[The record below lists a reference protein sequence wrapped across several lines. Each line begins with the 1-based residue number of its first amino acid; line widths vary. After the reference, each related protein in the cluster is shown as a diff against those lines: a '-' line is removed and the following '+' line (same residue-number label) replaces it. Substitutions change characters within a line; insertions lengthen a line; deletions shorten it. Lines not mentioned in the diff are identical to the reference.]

1 MKSTLPFPLDG
12 NLSECAP
19 ATIRGTLTNTYQFFF
34 LVGAT
39 MVVTCNWGLEART
52 DQWAYRVI
60 LILQFFIPF
69 LMISGGAVSPRFSK
83 MAGSEGQGARG
94 IGSRQVPTEG

>member
-1 MKSTLPFPLDG
+1 
-12 NLSECAP
+12 
-19 ATIRGTLTNTYQFFF
+19 
-34 LVGAT
+34 

-69 LMISGGAVSPRFSK
+69 LMISGGLFLPDSPRWLIQKGKEHEALAVDKFLQK
-83 MAGSEGQGARG
+83 GKPETIIEHEAQLLVA
-94 IGSRQVPTEG
+94 